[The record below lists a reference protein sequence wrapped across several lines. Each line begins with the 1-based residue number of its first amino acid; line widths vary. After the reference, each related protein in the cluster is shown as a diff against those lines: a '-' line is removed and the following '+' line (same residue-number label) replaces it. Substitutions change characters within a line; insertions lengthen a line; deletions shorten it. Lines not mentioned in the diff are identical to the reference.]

1 MHRVIEVILQAKL
14 HRCNTVHATLTL
26 AQPCWT
32 FAAGAALLCQNGKMQ
47 TLCRAGQDE
56 PQQAA
61 VVETS
66 RMDNMHVQSQSG
78 PAKQLQSMI
87 IARFFKKSMLI
98 FRFFKKIEPS
108 NLECMLVVPGV
119 IVMPHLSLSGQA
131 SDGNH

>member
-87 IARFFKKSMLI
+87 IARFFKK
-98 FRFFKKIEPS
+98 IEPS